1 MPAPWVDQNQMTG
14 GWIMFKGTTYLSLL
28 LGLLLS
34 WAVAAPA
41 AEPAERY
48 YRFVRADLRMCPSP
62 DCGGMY
68 VRLLNTKRSLCT
80 DGRWLSSCYAGML
93 DLDGLGLDPAVAD
106 AFQQRFVAQQAVVRG
121 VLEEQA
127 FGDRTVPVL
136 RATEAWDLVDGSNP
150 KLLGYFR
157 VASSG
162 IVCITEPC
170 DSLTQQ
176 RLNTARSR
184 PLAGIDFG
192 FSGASREDIAEAEQL
207 LDGDGVVVAG
217 QHEVVSGPAGTG
229 LALRVRRLYLP
240 VVGDGQAGLQC
251 GGLAGQAC
259 AARQYCD
266 ITIPN
271 ACQGADLTGICITP
285 PVVCTEEYA
294 PVCGCDG
301 VTYSNDCRRRGAA
314 VQLDHPGACTP

>member
-1 MPAPWVDQNQMTG
+1 MRKG
-14 GWIMFKGTTYLSLL
+14 GITLIHL
-28 LGLLLS
+28 LGLFVLL
-34 WAVAAPA
+34 WAAAPVVSA
-41 AEPAERY
+41 AEPTERY

-68 VRLLNTKRSLCT
+68 VRLLNGKRSLCT
-80 DGRWLSSCYAGML
+80 DGRWLSSCYASAL
-93 DLDGLGLDPAVAD
+93 DMDGLGLDPAVAD
-106 AFQQRFVAQQAVVRG
+106 AVQQRFVAQQAVVRG
-121 VLEEQA
+121 FLEEQV

-136 RATEAWDLVDGSNP
+136 RVTEAWDLVDGSNP

-162 IVCITEPC
+162 IVCITSPC
-170 DSLTQQ
+170 DSLTEE

-192 FSGASREDIAEAEQL
+192 ASGASPADIAEAEQL
-207 LDGDGVVVAG
+207 LEGGGVVVAG
-217 QHEVVSGPAGTG
+217 QHQVVSGPAGAG
-229 LALRVRRLYLP
+229 WSLKVRRLYLP
-240 VVGDGQAGLQC
+240 VVGDGQVGLQC
-251 GGLAGQAC
+251 GGIAGEAC
-259 AARQYCD
+259 PARQYCD

-285 PVVCTEEYA
+285 PVVCTEDYA

-301 VTYSNDCRRRGAA
+301 VTYSNDCRRRAAA
-314 VQLDHPGACTP
+314 VQLDHTGACAP